1 MPFLRLVF
9 ALLVNMDCIVFI
21 YKPNTIKYRLMKT
34 DKELVIEFAKV
45 WNNLN
50 SSYIKGLLAEDFHYS
65 SQWVFSDI
73 ENKKDYLEYL
83 DRKLKAIANSGGSLV
98 AELGIYNDKYCL
110 VLTQDTKVTFL
121 VDTEDGKI
129 IGASTCMIPAP
140 EKVKLLGIIPK

>member
-83 DRKLKAIANSGGSLV
+83 DLKLKAIANSNGTLV
-98 AELGIYNDKYCL
+98 AELGVYNDEYCL
-110 VLTQDTKVTFL
+110 VLTQNTKVTFL
-121 VDTEDGKI
+121 IETKDGKI
-129 IGASTCMIPAP
+129 SGANSCFVPAP
-140 EKVKLLGIIPK
+140 QKIKMLGIIPK